1 MQEENHK
8 LKFLQEEVSVANVVV
23 HLKNSSLY
31 GNSQGNCEISKFLR
45 KIEEKS
51 SFMGYFMLFVCSCSQ
66 LFGKILHLQPGEVG
80 EAQKHF

>member
-31 GNSQGNCEISKFLR
+31 GNSQKFLR